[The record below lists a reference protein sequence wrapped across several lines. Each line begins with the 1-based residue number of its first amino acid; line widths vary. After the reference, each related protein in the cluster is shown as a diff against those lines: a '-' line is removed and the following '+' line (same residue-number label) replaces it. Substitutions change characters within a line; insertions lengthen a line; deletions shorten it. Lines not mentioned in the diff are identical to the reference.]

1 MQSRTNATIAPPLP
15 PIHLL
20 PSNISGKRMAAVA
33 AVELTVTTACPLVVP
48 ELSVTVWAALQA
60 GGSDAPV
67 GLEVTEHLKET
78 VPL

>member
-1 MQSRTNATIAPPLP
+1 
-15 PIHLL
+15 
-20 PSNISGKRMAAVA
+20 MAAVA